1 MSTISHD
8 ALQKMRMMYKI
19 HIIET
24 IHIAPNLGYTVRMID
39 TNDSTLLLD
48 WSRHQTRP
56 FGLPVRVL
64 SPEALHQEAASLNK
78 SRPHSH
84 CAKPTTD
91 LSLSHGNSN
100 FMPHSADTP
109 DSSHLYVPTDLVDVA
124 LFNHIQ
130 DFIERTPELAPFL
143 IPDNLWKLRKNVTQD
158 TQALCTRISQTP
170 DKFFPSSLPL
180 EYLEADHTA
189 QDSPMHGSNDQRN
202 RCGNIIIEASEAL
215 SANDF
220 IPTLLHR
227 KTDNIEDVSIL
238 DSDFKL
244 MLIWHE
250 FAHSLTSRE
259 YLADFLGSRK
269 AKTMTHNNASLNFTS
284 DGRALSAV
292 LKQDDFGF
300 YKYGW
305 ACVEAIDHT
314 IVTPVGRIKAA
325 PVPSLNKWAHRPSSH
340 ATGKLDA
347 VKNIRTHLEH
357 VVGADIRQASLLELG
372 TAAYHITKSVQMS
385 GMEKTILARFALAAR
400 RLHGG
405 YASYIKQEAEPVQ
418 MQNALMFTR

>member
-1 MSTISHD
+1 M
-8 ALQKMRMMYKI
+8 
-19 HIIET
+19 
-24 IHIAPNLGYTVRMID
+24 GYTVGMID

-56 FGLPVRVL
+56 FGLPVRVI
-64 SPEALHQEAASLNK
+64 SPEALHQEASTLNK
-78 SRPHSH
+78 SRHSSQS
-84 CAKPTTD
+84 ARPVID
-91 LSLSHGNSN
+91 LSPSHSNSN
-100 FMPHSADTP
+100 FMPHSADASN
-109 DSSHLYVPTDLVDVA
+109 SSHLHVPIDLVDVA
-124 LFNHIQ
+124 LFRHIQ
-130 DFIERTPELAPFL
+130 DFIEQTPELTPFMV
-143 IPDNLWKLRKNVTQD
+143 PDNLWKLRKKVTQD

-170 DKFFPSSLPL
+170 DKFFPSSLAL
-180 EYLEADHTA
+180 EHPKADHAAET
-189 QDSPMHGSNDQRN
+189 PPKHGSDDQGN
-202 RCGNIIIEASEAL
+202 RCGNIVIEASEAL

-220 IPTLLHR
+220 IPSLLQR
-227 KTDNIEDVSIL
+227 KTDNIEDISLL
-238 DSDFKL
+238 DGDFKL

-284 DGRALSAV
+284 DVRALSAV
-292 LKQDDFGF
+292 LKQDDSKF

-314 IVTPVGRIKAA
+314 VATPVDRIKAS

-340 ATGKLDA
+340 ATSKLDA
-347 VKNIRTHLEH
+347 VKNIRMHLEQ
-357 VVGADIRQASLLELG
+357 VVGTDTRQAPLVELV
-372 TAAYHITKSVQMS
+372 TAAYHITKSVQMA
-385 GMEKTILARFALAAR
+385 GVEKTILARFALAAR

-405 YASYIKQEAEPVQ
+405 YGSYIKQEAEPVQ